1 MQVTK
6 LQTNHLTAPIG
17 MGTGP
22 LFLSWQYTDD
32 MRQTERRIFVWLF
45 FLWPHSCSLRY
56 AGINSVVLCAI
67 TLLFFFFFRIIYL

>member
-1 MQVTK
+1 MQATK

-32 MRQTERRIFVWLF
+32 MRQTERRMFCMAFLLMAAFVF
-45 FLWPHSCSLRY
+45 AP
-56 AGINSVVLCAI
+56 LCGHQFRCFMRNHPFV
-67 TLLFFFFFRIIYL
+67 LLFL

>member
-1 MQVTK
+1 MQAAK

-22 LFLSWQYTDD
+22 LFLSWQCTDG
-32 MRQTERRIFVWLF
+32 MHRQNGAFFVWLF

-56 AGINSVVLCAI
+56 AGINSVVL
-67 TLLFFFFFRIIYL
+67 